1 MSLTMKSMSGR
12 VDSLA
17 LIGGFI
23 MLVDTAWGGIAALG
37 LDLSRM
43 NELVLA
49 ISFVLGFPIYLLD
62 LWINKRIAVSMIG
75 LFLFRWIATCY
86 GGPTPILCSPWRG
99 SVLLILALVLLQLS
113 KLRRERKLRETE
125 IRPCC

>member
-1 MSLTMKSMSGR
+1 MRHR

-17 LIGGFI
+17 LVGGFVI
-23 MLVDTAWGGIAALG
+23 LVDTLWGGLAALG

-62 LWINKRIAVSMIG
+62 LWINKRIAISMLG
-75 LFLFRWIATCY
+75 LILFRWIATCFA
-86 GGPTPILCSPWRG
+86 GPTPGLCSPWFG
-99 SVLLILALVLLQLS
+99 NQLLIVAFVLLQFS
-113 KLRRERKLRETE
+113 KLRREGKPRQTTH
-125 IRPCC
+125 PA